1 MQSKENTNIIK
12 TISKEKFNTYRN
24 CFSEIPPIWGHELA
38 WFSDYEEKILATI
51 FFDNTDSNYS
61 AIIFKRNDKGQFC
74 SIINEI
80 DLPSKESAIQWI
92 IKEVQM
98 QQKEDM
104 TVNNELELFKD
115 IVAED
120 RQSPYYKSLKKDPEW
135 NSAKNLINAILPYY
149 TDIDGN
155 FIQQFQSDGF
165 DQRLWELYLFNYF
178 NEENLKIDRSKSS
191 PDFVLKLDNQ
201 VVGVEAVTISSRRD
215 ESSPLNLEYKVPD
228 EGYLR
233 NAMPLLWSGVISNK
247 LEHVSKNKGSSEK
260 KHYWEKEGLIERPFV
275 IAIQDF
281 HKQFSMTWS
290 YDSLCELLYGFR
302 YTAEQKNDDLI
313 ITPHKIDSYT
323 KTNGTKI
330 PSGLF
335 FTHPNAKYLSA
346 IIANPLGTL
355 SKFNRIG
362 KERGFDN
369 FNTIMIHQ
377 GFCYNHEKNALKPNK
392 FLYPVTEGH
401 KETWGHGVVVYHNPN
416 CLYPLDED
424 FFPNASHYRLKNNLV
439 ENKTPPFSPFSSMT
453 TILKTVK

>member
-24 CFSEIPPIWGHELA
+24 CFSEIPPFLGHELA
-38 WFSDYEEKILATI
+38 WFSDFEEKILATI
-51 FFDNTDSNYS
+51 FFDRMIFNYS
-61 AIIFKRNDKGQFC
+61 AIIFEQDAKGQF
-74 SIINEI
+74 SITISE
-80 DLPSKESAIQWI
+80 DELPSRDDAIQWI
-92 IKEVQM
+92 IEEVQVR
-98 QQKEDM
+98 QKKEKP
-104 TVNNELELFKD
+104 VNIELKLFKD
-115 IVAED
+115 IVAETK
-120 RQSPYYKSLKKDPEW
+120 QHPYYKSLKNNPEW

-178 NEENLKIDRSKSS
+178 NEENLEIDRSKSS

-201 VVGVEAVTISSRRD
+201 IVGVEAVTISNRKD
-215 ESSPLNLEYKVPD
+215 KSSPSNLEYKIPD

-233 NAMPLLWSGVISNK
+233 NTMPLLWSGAISNK
-247 LEHVSKNKGSSEK
+247 LEHVSKDKGSTEK

-281 HKQFSMTWS
+281 HEQFSMTWS

-355 SKFNRIG
+355 SKINRIG

-369 FNTIMIHQ
+369 FNTIMIHH
-377 GFCYNHEKNALKPNK
+377 GICYNHEKNALEPNK
-392 FLYPVTEGH
+392 FFYVVAEGQ
-401 KETWGHGVVVYHNPN
+401 EEMWGHGVVVYHNPN

-424 FFPNASHYRLKNNLV
+424 LFPNACHYRLKNDLV

-453 TILKTVK
+453 TILKKTK